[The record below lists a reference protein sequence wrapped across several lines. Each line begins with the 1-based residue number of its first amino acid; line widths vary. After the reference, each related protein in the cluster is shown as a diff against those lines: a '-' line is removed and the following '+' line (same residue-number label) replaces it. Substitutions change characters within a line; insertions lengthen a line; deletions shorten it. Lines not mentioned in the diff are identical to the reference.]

1 MIDPDFAGL
10 AALERRI
17 RHELYGD
24 DGGVLGGV
32 YGSFK
37 SAADWDT
44 VVRTKGII
52 FAYDRVLEMMREIQ
66 REMNEPVRRA
76 V

>member
-10 AALERRI
+10 AELERRI
-17 RHELYGD
+17 RRELYGD
-24 DGGVLGGV
+24 DTRVVGGV
-32 YGSFK
+32 YGSFQ

-44 VVRTKGII
+44 IVRIKGII